1 MLNYLRQWLIP
12 RRRLAINSA
21 TVQSAIAEACLI
33 GVVSGL
39 SAVLLKQSVN
49 WLGSWRVQAS
59 EVLPAILA
67 LPAFGL
73 FLGLLSGLIIEH
85 LAVEASGSGVPQI
98 KGALAQFPI
107 VLNLRVALV
116 KLVSS
121 ILSMA
126 AGLTLG
132 RQGPTV
138 HIGAALA
145 AQFSRWMPTSPE
157 HRRQMIAA
165 GAGAGLAAGF
175 NAPLAGI
182 MFILEELLQDV
193 SQLTLA
199 TAILAC
205 FIGAVIS
212 RLLGGHSLDLNLE
225 QAAHSSSSFTA
236 PEIPFYLLLG
246 ILAGL
251 LGALFHQGIL
261 ASLKFYRRL
270 KLSLPLKIGLA
281 AMICGCVVALL
292 PPDFRNNSGLR
303 EFLITGDPDWEFTS
317 LVFVAYFILTLVSYG
332 SGASGGLFHP
342 SLVLGAALG
351 YLVGK
356 AQFQVLGMD
365 NTTTYALAGMGAFFS
380 AVSKVPIT
388 AIVIVFEMTTDF
400 NMVLPLMITSV
411 VSYLLANKLAKG
423 SLYQQLLEW
432 KGYTLPTLTVEQGS
446 LAGLTASDLM
456 QRRVETLPSQMTLD
470 KAVQAFGN
478 SHHRGF
484 PVIDKG
490 QLVGIVTQ
498 TDLAEALQRKT
509 VDWGLRTGEGNLA
522 TGKFV
527 PNTQA
532 ELLEEAEIQAITM
545 AEPEDTFT
553 STENGSAMP
562 KEEIQT
568 KTSIKQEPTLSQ
580 SPNSPLWRKHTT
592 LAQIMTPRPV
602 TVKPTDSLSH
612 VLYLLNRYQLSRL
625 PVTEGDKL
633 VGIITRADIIRAE
646 ADKLSGDTN
655 RVGSATEPSY
665 VVYQTRAP
673 AVGKGRILVPL
684 GKPETAQVLLR
695 LAAAVARD
703 RNYELECLQII
714 TIPRTQNPTQ
724 TPVNTTNNRRLLRQA
739 EKLGRRW
746 RIPIHTQVRVS
757 HDVAPAI
764 LETIQERHISMI
776 FMNWQGE
783 PTNSP
788 GYIFGNVIDT
798 LIRQAPCDLVLVKL
812 GHKEEVM
819 ADGTIVASCALP
831 LVWQRWLVP
840 IAGGPNSQCAVQM
853 IPAFTTFASAPQIN
867 LAQVFPPSDGEPDI
881 GLLQRAASFL
891 EERLN
896 YRVAAIPIRAYSV
909 SESLINLAT
918 SQRCDVVILGA
929 SREGLLQQAIHG
941 NIPEAIARGVDST
954 VILVRQ
960 AL

>member
-12 RRRLAINSA
+12 RRRFAINSA
-21 TVQSAIAEACLI
+21 TAKSAIAEACLI
-33 GVVSGL
+33 GIVSGL

-59 EVLPAILA
+59 QVLPAILT

-73 FLGLLSGLIIEH
+73 FLGLLSGLIIEN
-85 LAVEASGSGVPQI
+85 LAVEATGSGVPQI

-107 VLNLRVALV
+107 VLNLRIALI

-145 AQFSRWMPTSPE
+145 AQFSRWVPTSPE

-182 MFILEELLQDV
+182 MFILEELLKDL

-212 RLLGGHSLDLNLE
+212 RLLGGRSLDLNLE
-225 QAAHSSSSFTA
+225 QAALSGSSFTA

-251 LGALFHQGIL
+251 LGAVFHQGIL
-261 ASLKFYRRL
+261 ASLNLYRRL
-270 KLSLPLKIGLA
+270 KLSLPLKIGSA

-303 EFLITGDPDWEFTS
+303 ELLITGDASWQFTS
-317 LVFVAYFILTLVSYG
+317 LAFVAYFILTLVSYG
-332 SGASGGLFHP
+332 SGAPGGLFHP

-351 YLVGK
+351 YLVGVGES
-356 AQFQVLGMD
+356 QLLGMD

-400 NMVLPLMITSV
+400 NLVLPLMITCV
-411 VSYLLANKLAKG
+411 ISYLLANKLAKG
-423 SLYQQLLEW
+423 SLYRQLLEW
-432 KGYTLPTLTVEQGS
+432 RGYTLPSFIAERGS

-456 QRRVETLPSQMTLD
+456 QHRVETLPSQMTL
-470 KAVQAFGN
+470 KEAVQAFSN

-484 PVIDKG
+484 PVVDNT

-498 TDLAEALQRKT
+498 TDLAEALQRRT
-509 VDWGLRTGEGNLA
+509 RDWGIKTGEEKLEA
-522 TGKFV
+522 SKFV
-527 PNTQA
+527 PNSLA
-532 ELLEEAEIQAITM
+532 ELLEEAETQELAL
-545 AEPEDTFT
+545 AQQSNTFT
-553 STENGSAMP
+553 FIENSSENLNYRGNSWQGSAFR
-562 KEEIQT
+562 
-568 KTSIKQEPTLSQ
+568 Q
-580 SPNSPLWRKHTT
+580 SPNPHSWWRQVT
-592 LAQIMTPRPV
+592 LAQIMTPKPI

-625 PVTEGDKL
+625 PVTEEDKL

-646 ADKLSGDTN
+646 ADQLSGETN
-655 RVGSATEPSY
+655 QLGPATEPSY
-665 VVYQTRAP
+665 LVYQTRAP
-673 AVGKGRILVPL
+673 AVGKGRILVPVA
-684 GKPETAQVLLR
+684 KPETAQVLLR
-695 LAAAVARD
+695 LAAAVAREHQ
-703 RNYELECLQII
+703 YELECLQVI

-739 EKLGRRW
+739 EKLGRKW
-746 RIPIHTQVRVS
+746 QIPVHTQVRVS
-757 HDVAPAI
+757 HDVAQAI
-764 LETIQERHISMI
+764 LETIKERHINMI

-788 GYIFGNVIDT
+788 THIFGNVVDT

-812 GHKEEVM
+812 GQKEEVM
-819 ADGTIVASCALP
+819 ADGTIVASCTLP
-831 LVWQRWLVP
+831 LAWQRWLVP
-840 IAGGPNSQCAVQM
+840 IAGGPNSHLALQL
-853 IPAFTTFASAPQIN
+853 IPAFTTFSFVPQIN
-867 LAQVFPPSDGEPDI
+867 LAQVFPPSDSEPDI
-881 GLLQRAASFL
+881 TLLQRAASFL
-891 EERLN
+891 EEKLN

-909 SESLINLAT
+909 CEALINFAS
-918 SQRCDVVILGA
+918 SQRCDVIILGA

-954 VILVRQ
+954 VILVRK
-960 AL
+960 ASE